1 MCTIGRTTV
10 KAAGEAHHRP
20 DAEECT
26 VRREQGRTDCGSKR
40 GRNSFLSTAFIPLAQ
55 NNLTVDC
62 YDSGECNSINVITR
76 DNYEFLRDSYFRY
89 SLLLQKE
96 GVHMP
101 GNSIGE
107 GIANLYD
114 EMNTLVGDELH
125 VNIEQE
131 AGRLF
136 FRLWK
141 YHKWGS
147 FTLYYF
153 PVKFLESLNPILR
166 RIAITFIHKLMKANG
181 IDTFVDYEESD
192 FLFEMLSED
201 DGSDPEEWKERMK
214 LLDSYQE
221 GKIGRLLKRVE
232 SKSYYKNLPK
242 ALDTY
247 EPQNGFEQPLV
258 DAMKRGLPFL
268 TPARGIMQYAYERYI
283 EMKRVHYIDNYL
295 LNPQHPVTVN
305 LIGAGGTGSQVLT
318 CLARLDVTLRALGHP
333 GLFVTLYDPDIV
345 TDANIGR
352 QLFGCSDLGLN
363 KAQCLITRVNNF
375 FGNDWKAVPD
385 IFPTV
390 LKDARRDDMANIT
403 VTCTDNIKSRLDLW
417 NVLKAVPT
425 SNYRD
430 YETPLY
436 WMDFGNTQSTGQVV
450 LGTIPKKIKQPA
462 SELYKTVDS
471 LKVITRFVKYA
482 RVKEA
487 DSGPSCSLAEALEKQ
502 DLFINSTLAQLGCN
516 ILWKMF
522 RNGMLEHHGLFLNLE
537 TMKVN
542 PIMI

>member
-1 MCTIGRTTV
+1 
-10 KAAGEAHHRP
+10 
-20 DAEECT
+20 
-26 VRREQGRTDCGSKR
+26 
-40 GRNSFLSTAFIPLAQ
+40 
-55 NNLTVDC
+55 
-62 YDSGECNSINVITR
+62 
-76 DNYEFLRDSYFRY
+76 
-89 SLLLQKE
+89 
-96 GVHMP
+96 
-101 GNSIGE
+101 
-107 GIANLYD
+107 
-114 EMNTLVGDELH
+114 
-125 VNIEQE
+125 
-131 AGRLF
+131 
-136 FRLWK
+136 
-141 YHKWGS
+141 
-147 FTLYYF
+147 
-153 PVKFLESLNPILR
+153 
-166 RIAITFIHKLMKANG
+166 
-181 IDTFVDYEESD
+181 
-192 FLFEMLSED
+192 
-201 DGSDPEEWKERMK
+201 
-214 LLDSYQE
+214 
-221 GKIGRLLKRVE
+221 
-232 SKSYYKNLPK
+232 
-242 ALDTY
+242 
-247 EPQNGFEQPLV
+247 
-258 DAMKRGLPFL
+258 
-268 TPARGIMQYAYERYI
+268 
-283 EMKRVHYIDNYL
+283 MKRVHYIDNYL

-471 LKVITRFVKYA
+471 LKVITQFVKYA